1 MISDV
6 PNQPKN
12 PVRGFRIP
20 DDVWRDLQ
28 RIAAKQGST
37 PSDVVRDLI
46 QSYVDDNVWSE
57 GDPPEQP

>member
-28 RIAAKQGST
+28 RIAEKRGCT

-46 QSYVDDNVWSE
+46 QGYVDDNVWS
-57 GDPPEQP
+57 DDDSRKTP